1 MNSVENSAFH
11 DSYIDEQAALLS
23 KAVARHI
30 DLIPDNVKSILD
42 DFYDKIMQ
50 IKLKVNELRYSYFIH
65 ARNQMDGLSDVLSAV
80 QSHMISYSRAIA
92 EGSDKAAVVK
102 VADQI
107 MQRIPQYF
115 SNCYDSVLIKI
126 VPQRSLHNI
135 GAIETVIN
143 SLNIKDSVD
152 SNRICSLE
160 DTLPQVIT
168 ELDSTSYEID
178 TTVEQSHLTTAVN
191 ECIIRNGKFARHE
204 LEVIRNRLRGDPSTN
219 ESNVLETP
227 SLIKNIKETGYDD
240 TINV

>member
-23 KAVARHI
+23 EAVARHI

-92 EGSDKAAVVK
+92 EGSGKAAVVK
-102 VADQI
+102 EADQI

-126 VPQRSLHNI
+126 VPQRSLQYI
-135 GAIETVIN
+135 GAIETVTN
-143 SLNIKDSVD
+143 SLNAKYSVD

-160 DTLPQVIT
+160 DTLPQIIT
-168 ELDSTSYEID
+168 ELESTSYEID
-178 TTVEQSHLTTAVN
+178 ATVEQSHLTTAVN

-204 LEVIRNRLRGDPSTN
+204 LEVIRNRLRGDASTI

-227 SLIKNIKETGYDD
+227 SLVKNIKETGYDE